1 MGRIRGQTALW
12 TDIFSGPPSGIIGKK
27 HVGPE
32 TVYPFDFAFT
42 EENSSVL
49 QVGRNITRIKQLV
62 RKFLQSQDDR
72 YGRFCPGTLRG
83 GKPDPSTVGVG
94 SHPRIHSC
102 GLTVAG
108 AEENI
113 LNTQKRGGGKL
124 RQ

>member
-1 MGRIRGQTALW
+1 M
-12 TDIFSGPPSGIIGKK
+12 
-27 HVGPE
+27 GPE

-72 YGRFCPGTLRG
+72 YGGFCPGTLWG
-83 GKPDPSTVGVG
+83 GKPDPSMVGIG
-94 SHPRIHSC
+94 SHPRVHSC
-102 GLTVAG
+102 GQTVAG

-113 LNTQKRGGGKL
+113 LNTQTRGGARL

>member
-1 MGRIRGQTALW
+1 M
-12 TDIFSGPPSGIIGKK
+12 
-27 HVGPE
+27 GPE
-32 TVYPFDFAFT
+32 TVYPFDFVFT

-72 YGRFCPGTLRG
+72 YGGFCPGTLWG
-83 GKPDPSTVGVG
+83 GKPDPSTVGIG
-94 SHPRIHSC
+94 SHSRVHSS

-113 LNTQKRGGGKL
+113 LNTQTRGGARL